1 MRAMRKIER
10 LGGLRTER
18 NALAN
23 FYNLN
28 TGGIPNYSSKSYTE
42 VVNPALSHMG
52 REVSFGRGD
61 IAAQSQC
68 FMNQKIS
75 SLR

>member
-23 FYNLN
+23 FYTLN
-28 TGGIPNYSSKSYTE
+28 TGGIPNYGSKSYTE

-61 IAAQSQC
+61 IAPQSQC
-68 FMNQKIS
+68 FTNQKIS
-75 SLR
+75 SLS